1 MIINRANLADLFR
14 GFKMIFGEAFTGAP
28 SDWEKIAM
36 LVPST
41 HGEEKYPW
49 LGTTTR
55 FREWLGDRVIQNLM
69 SYDYTIKNKP
79 YENTVGVDRDHIEDD
94 SIGIYNPMF
103 RQMGMDAKQ
112 HPDELVF
119 ALLQLGF
126 TTNCYDGQY
135 FFDTDHP
142 VLDVNGN
149 PQSVSNFG
157 GGAGTAWYLIDDT
170 KAIKPIIFQKRREY
184 EFVAMDSPTD
194 EQAFTRKLYRYG
206 VDTRCNVGFGLWQ
219 VAYASKQTLNAAN
232 YNAAYSALQSLKGDN
247 GKPLGIRPS
256 LLVVPPSLRDAAL
269 TIITAE
275 TINNGETNINRN
287 SAKVLVSPWLA

>member
-1 MIINRANLADLFR
+1 MLINRANLADLFR
-14 GFKMIFGEAFTGAP
+14 GFKMTFQQAFDGAP

-36 LVPST
+36 QVPST

-69 SYDYTIKNKP
+69 SYDYTIKNKS
-79 YENTVGVDRDHIEDD
+79 YENTMGVDRDHIEDD
-94 SIGIYNPMF
+94 SIGIYKPMV
-103 RQMGMDAKQ
+103 QQLGMDAKQ

-119 ALLQLGF
+119 ALMAAGF
-126 TTNCYDGQY
+126 ASVCYDGQY

-142 VLDVNGN
+142 VLQADGSSA
-149 PQSVSNFG
+149 SVSNFG

-184 EFVAMDSPTD
+184 DFVAMDGHED
-194 EQAFTRKLYRYG
+194 EAVFTKKLYRYG
-206 VDTRCNVGFGLWQ
+206 VDARCNVGFGLWQ
-219 VAYASKQTLNAAN
+219 VAYASKQTLNSAN
-232 YNAAYSALQSLKGDN
+232 YNAAYSALQSMKGDN

-256 LLVVPPSLRDAAL
+256 LLVVPPSLRDVAL
-269 TIITAE
+269 TIINAE
-275 TINNGETNINRN
+275 TINGGDTNINRN
-287 SAKVLVSPWLA
+287 SAKVVVSPWLS